1 MRLVLIGA
9 PGSGKGTQAPFL
21 TERYEIV
28 LVSPGETLRE
38 NARDQTEL
46 GKVAQTY
53 MEKGELVPDEI
64 IITLIRERISRP
76 DAANGFVLDGF
87 PRTLPQA
94 QALDRMLIA
103 QGAPL
108 DRVLYLR
115 VSQEE
120 LEKRLSGRWTCPQCG
135 RVYSKVVPETTPGV
149 CDEDGTELIQ
159 RDDDKP
165 EAVKRRIQVYIDKT
179 MPVLVYYRRQRLV
192 LEINGDHSVEEI
204 RDEIVRALEDGDLKP
219 PFEAVNLQERPA

>member
-1 MRLVLIGA
+1 VRLVLIGA

-21 TERYEIV
+21 CEHYGIAQ
-28 LVSPGETLRE
+28 VSPGETLRE
-38 NARDQTEL
+38 NAREETEL

-87 PRTLPQA
+87 PRTVPQA

-135 RVYSKVVPETTPGV
+135 RVYSKTVPEKVRGV
-149 CDEDGTELIQ
+149 CDDDGVQLIQ

-179 MPVLVYYRRQRLV
+179 MPVLVYYRRQHLV
-192 LEINGDHSVEEI
+192 LDVNGDQSVEEI
-204 RDEIVRALEDGDLKP
+204 RDEILRALDGDDLKP
-219 PFEAVNLQERPA
+219 PFEAVKLQEKPA